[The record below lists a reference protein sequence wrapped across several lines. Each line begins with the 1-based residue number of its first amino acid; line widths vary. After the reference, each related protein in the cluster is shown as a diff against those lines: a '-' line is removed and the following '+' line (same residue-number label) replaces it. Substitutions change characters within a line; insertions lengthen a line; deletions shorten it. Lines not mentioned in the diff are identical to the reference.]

1 VFLRSASPDA
11 VATAEN
17 GGDGRVLFL
26 SSLSR
31 LCSVMFRLNGEQN
44 EEREKGE
51 QSRRREAK
59 ERKKS
64 RKKKKK
70 KKP

>member
-1 VFLRSASPDA
+1 VFLRSASLDA

-31 LCSVMFRLNGEQN
+31 LCSVMFQLNGEQREGRAKN
-44 EEREKGE
+44 EEREKN
-51 QSRRREAK
+51 QA
-59 ERKKS
+59 
-64 RKKKKK
+64 KKKKNLK
-70 KKP
+70 